1 MNSLLYI
8 SSWFFF
14 NVITISSI
22 IPHNNPAHSIASVT
36 LKLNALISKTEQ
48 QMQKA
53 HQMLETAYQDSGC
66 ATINLDS
73 LDEALLESCACQNSI
88 QNEDNQEPAPTVN
101 QPLTLAQD
109 NLPTWVKIILL
120 TSPQIRLKEI
130 DKKFYAPPTL
140 LSDQFTVNIIPGLHT
155 LWYTTDSESST
166 SQLYGFDA
174 TYNLVLIKS
183 T

>member
-14 NVITISSI
+14 NVITINSI
-22 IPHNNPAHSIASVT
+22 IPLNNPAHSIASVN

-53 HQMLETAYQDSGC
+53 HQMLEKAYQDSGC
-66 ATINLDS
+66 TTINLTS
-73 LDEALLESCACQNSI
+73 LDEALFESCACQNSI
-88 QNEDNQEPAPTVN
+88 QNENSPAPPPEEN
-101 QPLTLAQD
+101 QPLLLTQN
-109 NLPTWVKIILL
+109 NLPSWIKIVLL

-130 DKKFYAPPTL
+130 NKKIYAPPTI
-140 LSDQFTVNIIPGLHT
+140 SSNEFTVQITPGWHS